1 MKKTKLISL
10 YRGSIVLMLLF
21 VLLSGAATPVQAA
34 VGIFVNNPPVANN
47 DSYSTIEDTTLN
59 EATIGTLGDG
69 VLANDT
75 DDAV

>member
-34 VGIFVNNPPVANN
+34 VDILVNNSPVANN

-59 EATIGTLGDG
+59 VATIGTLGDG